1 MAPESIPRA
10 AVAGSMESLQ
20 IPYRAVVIGA
30 TGGLGAAF
38 VEHLE
43 NDPNC
48 ERVVGL
54 GRHSEP
60 PVDLLD
66 EASIEHA
73 AGWLREQAPEWDLI
87 LDATGILTLNGH
99 GPEKRLR
106 DLDPAIMARSFAI
119 NAIGPALLFKH
130 LAPLVPRQRK
140 GILATLSARVG
151 SIEDNQLGGW
161 VSYRASKA
169 ALNQIVR
176 TTALELRF
184 SHRQATV
191 IALQPGTCATRLS
204 EPYRARAPEVLA
216 PEYATGELLKVLD
229 RLDASNS
236 GEFYDFEGQQ
246 LPF

>member
-1 MAPESIPRA
+1 
-10 AVAGSMESLQ
+10 
-20 IPYRAVVIGA
+20 
-30 TGGLGAAF
+30 
-38 VEHLE
+38 
-43 NDPNC
+43 
-48 ERVVGL
+48 
-54 GRHSEP
+54 
-60 PVDLLD
+60 
-66 EASIEHA
+66 
-73 AGWLREQAPEWDLI
+73 
-87 LDATGILTLNGH
+87 
-99 GPEKRLR
+99 
-106 DLDPAIMARSFAI
+106 
-119 NAIGPALLFKH
+119 
-130 LAPLVPRQRK
+130 
-140 GILATLSARVG
+140 
-151 SIEDNQLGGW
+151 LGGW

-169 ALNQIVR
+169 ALNQVVR

>member
-1 MAPESIPRA
+1 
-10 AVAGSMESLQ
+10 MESLQ
-20 IPYRAVVIGA
+20 IPYRAVVVGA

-43 NDPNC
+43 KDPNC
-48 ERVVGL
+48 GCVVAL

-66 EASIEHA
+66 ETSIERA
-73 AGWLREQAPEWDLI
+73 AGWLRKQAPEWDLI
-87 LDATGILTLNGH
+87 LDATGILTIDGH

-130 LAPLVPRQRK
+130 LAPLLPRLRK

-161 VSYRASKA
+161 VSYRAAKA

-216 PEYATGELLKVLD
+216 PEYASGELLKVLD
-229 RLDASNS
+229 RLDATDS
-236 GEFYDFEGQQ
+236 GSFYDFEGQR

>member
-1 MAPESIPRA
+1 
-10 AVAGSMESLQ
+10 MESLQ

-38 VEHLE
+38 VDHLE

-54 GRHSEP
+54 GRQSTP

-73 AGWLREQAPEWDLI
+73 AAWLRDQAPEWDLI
-87 LDATGILTLNGH
+87 LDATGILTIDGH

-106 DLDPAIMARSFAI
+106 DLDPTIMGRAFAI

-130 LAPLVPRQRK
+130 LAPLLPRGRK

-151 SIEDNQLGGW
+151 SIEDNHLGGW

-184 SHRQATV
+184 SHRHALV
-191 IALQPGTCATRLS
+191 IALQPGTCDTRLS
-204 EPYRARAPEVLA
+204 EPYRSRAPEVLS
-216 PEYATGELLKVLD
+216 PEYASERLLGVLD
-229 RLDASNS
+229 HLEADQS
-236 GEFYDFEGQQ
+236 GSFHDFEGQR

>member
-20 IPYRAVVIGA
+20 IPYRAVVVGA

-43 NDPNC
+43 KDPNC
-48 ERVVGL
+48 GCVVAL

-66 EASIEHA
+66 ETSIERA
-73 AGWLREQAPEWDLI
+73 AGWLRKQAPEWDLI
-87 LDATGILTLNGH
+87 LDATGILTIDGH

-130 LAPLVPRQRK
+130 LAPLLPRLRK

-161 VSYRASKA
+161 VSYRAAKA

-216 PEYATGELLKVLD
+216 PEYASGELLKVLD
-229 RLDASNS
+229 RLDATDS
-236 GEFYDFEGQQ
+236 GSFYDFEGQR